1 MRGASGP
8 HIVSLAMASLS
19 FTANLQRHL
28 RCESQELAGTSVR
41 EVLEAA
47 CAANPKLR
55 GYVLEDDGS
64 LRKHMNIFLNGQQI
78 DDRTTLSD
86 AVTDDDELYVMQALS
101 GG

>member
-1 MRGASGP
+1 
-8 HIVSLAMASLS
+8 MASLS

-28 RCESQELAGTSVR
+28 RCETQELAGATVR

-47 CAANPKLR
+47 CASNPRLR

-78 DDRTTLSD
+78 EDRTNLSD
-86 AVTDDDELYVMQALS
+86 SVNEADELYVMQALS